1 MAYRPNRLKQQLGAN
16 QRVYGA
22 WCVLGSAFTA
32 EVMALCGFD
41 FLILDQEHGLGTLD
55 VLAQQLQAV
64 QSTETTALVRVPGQ
78 DADYLKRV
86 LDHGA
91 EGVIIP
97 NVNTGEEARAVAA
110 ACRYPPRGTRGS
122 APTSVRASSYGMA
135 PDYAAAAGGQML
147 VICQIETVAGVE
159 NADAIAAADGVDMV
173 FIGPSD
179 LSNSAGHPGKMDHPE
194 VLALIARAEQA
205 AKRAGKPLG
214 TILKPGVTLQQT
226 YAAGYSFVAA
236 GSDLSRLREGCV
248 RDVKQFQALTS
259 A

>member
-1 MAYRPNRLKQQLGAN
+1 LKTRLAGGE
-16 QRVYGA
+16 RMYGA

-55 VLAQQLQAV
+55 VLASQLQAV
-64 QSTETTALVRVPGQ
+64 QTTATTALVRVPGQ

-122 APTSVRASSYGMA
+122 APTSVRASSYGLA
-135 PDYAAAAGGQML
+135 PDYAATAGEHTL

-159 NADAIAAADGVDMV
+159 NAEAIASADGVDMI

-179 LSNSAGHPGKMDHPE
+179 LSNSAGHPGKMDHPA
-194 VLALIARAEQA
+194 VLALIGRAEQA
-205 AKRAGKPLG
+205 AKAAGKPLG
-214 TILKPGVTLQQT
+214 TILRPGVTLQQT
-226 YAAGYSFVAA
+226 FAAGYRFIAA
-236 GSDLSRLREGCV
+236 GSDLSRLREGSL
-248 RDVKQFQALTS
+248 RDVQQFRELS
-259 A
+259 AT

>member
-1 MAYRPNRLKQQLGAN
+1 
-16 QRVYGA
+16 
-22 WCVLGSAFTA
+22 VLGSPFNA

-55 VLAQQLQAV
+55 ILASQLQAV
-64 QSTETTALVRVPGQ
+64 QGTQTTALVRVPGQ

-91 EGVIIP
+91 EGAIIP

-122 APTSVRASSYGMA
+122 APTSVRASSYGLA
-135 PDYAAAAGGQML
+135 KDYAGTAGEELL

-159 NADAIAAADGVDMV
+159 NAAAIAGTDGVDMV

-179 LSNSAGHPGKMDHPE
+179 LSNSAGHPGEMDHPE
-194 VLALIARAEQA
+194 VQELIRRAEQA
-205 AKRAGKPLG
+205 TIAAGKPLG
-214 TILKPGVTLQQT
+214 TILRPGVTLART
-226 YAAGYSFVAA
+226 FDAGYQLVAA
-236 GSDLSRLREGCV
+236 GSDLSRLREACL
-248 RDVKQFQALTS
+248 RDVQRFRELPAR
-259 A
+259 

>member
-1 MAYRPNRLKQQLGAN
+1 MYRSNRLKAQLASGA
-16 QRVYGA
+16 RVHGA
-22 WCVLGSAFTA
+22 WCVLASPFTA

-64 QSTETTALVRVPGQ
+64 QSTEATALVRVPGH

-97 NVNTGEEARAVAA
+97 NVNSGEEARRVAA

-122 APTSVRASSYGMA
+122 APTSVRASSYGLA
-135 PDYAAAAGGQML
+135 KGYAEKAGDEML

-159 NADAIAAADGVDMV
+159 DAAAIAGADGVDMV

-179 LSNSAGHPGKMDHPE
+179 LSNSAGHAGQMDHPE
-194 VLALIARAEQA
+194 VLALIRRAEQA
-205 AKRAGKPLG
+205 TKAAGKPLG
-214 TILKPGVTLQQT
+214 TILRPGVTLAQT
-226 YAAGYSFVAA
+226 FGAGYQLVAA
-236 GSDLSRLREGCV
+236 GSDLSRLREGCL
-248 RDVKQFQALTS
+248 RDVQHFRDLPRG
-259 A
+259 

>member
-1 MAYRPNRLKQQLGAN
+1 VYRPNRLKAQLAAGERA
-16 QRVYGA
+16 YGA

-32 EVMALCGFD
+32 EVMALSGFD

-55 VLAQQLQAV
+55 VLAGQLQAV
-64 QSTETTALVRVPGQ
+64 QTTSTTALVRVPGQ

-122 APTSVRASSYGMA
+122 APSSVRASSYGMV
-135 PDYAAAAGGQML
+135 PDYAAIAGEQML
-147 VICQIETVAGVE
+147 VVCQIETVAGVE
-159 NADAIAAADGVDMV
+159 NADAIATAEGVDMV

-179 LSNSAGHPGKMDHPE
+179 LSNSAGHPGRMDHPE

-205 AKRAGKPLG
+205 ARRAGKPLG

-226 YAAGYSFVAA
+226 YAAGYAFVAA
-236 GSDLSRLREGCV
+236 GSDLSRLREGSV
-248 RDVKQFQALTS
+248 RDVKQFRALPS

>member
-1 MAYRPNRLKQQLGAN
+1 VYRPNRLKARLADGK
-16 QRVYGA
+16 RVYGA

-64 QSTETTALVRVPGQ
+64 QTTETTALVRVPGQ

-91 EGVIIP
+91 EGVIVP
-97 NVNTGEEARAVAA
+97 NVNTGDEARAAAA

-122 APTSVRASSYGMA
+122 APTSVRASSYGMV
-135 PDYAAAAGGQML
+135 PDYAARAGDQML

-159 NADAIAAADGVDMV
+159 NADAIAAADGVDMI

-179 LSNSAGHPGKMDHPE
+179 LSNSAGHPGKMDHPD
-194 VLALIARAEQA
+194 VLALIGRAEQA
-205 AKRAGKPLG
+205 ANKAGKPLG

-226 YAAGYSFVAA
+226 YEVGYHFVAA

-248 RDVKQFQALTS
+248 RDVKQFRDLAP